1 MVVLPWECHEP
12 IIDDP
17 NQHCGDMT
25 LLSKKKLRL
34 LADRHGWSISR
45 AEGYIKGESARRR
58 GEIPSTYSMVGIDDY
73 ALGFRAGYFVRESPR
88 SRSERTNGADPK
100 YLRSGR

>member
-1 MVVLPWECHEP
+1 M
-12 IIDDP
+12 D
-17 NQHCGDMT
+17 
-25 LLSKKKLRL
+25 LLSEKKLRM
-34 LADRHGWSISR
+34 LAHRHGWSMAR

-58 GEIPSTYSMVGIDDY
+58 GEAPSPYSIVGIDDY

-88 SRSERTNGADPK
+88 SRSEQTDVADLK